1 MRQAAT
7 CHVYTVNVT
16 CHVSRSMTTDVCV
29 PVSALPRIVTETK
42 AEIARHGLTG
52 PIVGHVGDGNFHSM
66 LLFDPDNEEEY
77 SRCKMVANRMA
88 ELAISLGGE

>member
-1 MRQAAT
+1 M
-7 CHVYTVNVT
+7 V
-16 CHVSRSMTTDVCV
+16 
-29 PVSALPRIVTETK
+29 ALGEGQNGRKCRPR
-42 AEIARHGLTG
+42 AEKLARGKVGMGNLC
-52 PIVGHVGDGNFHSM
+52 GHVGDGNFHSM